1 MNALINRSQNGLEP
15 AISWWVSHVMRAPW
29 LVIFLF
35 LSLSIFAF
43 YYTANNLTLNTD
55 TGDMLSAELPFRQN
69 YIRYKQL
76 FPQYIDTMLVVID
89 GDTPESAQRAAQ
101 ALAERVMA
109 DRALFKTVYRP
120 GSGPFFD
127 TNALL
132 YLKLSELEDLTDSL
146 SQIQPYLAKLTE
158 DQSLRGLLAM
168 TGEGLKAMQEGEKLE
183 LAPIL
188 RHLNESI
195 EANLHGEDRQLSW
208 QELMLDTQGTRE
220 NKRQFVVIQP
230 QLDFS
235 RWLPAQPGIEAVRRL
250 ADELQLDP
258 RHGVKLRITGSLAL
272 EFEESQSVSQ
282 GAGVTALVALC
293 MVFIVLWIGLRS
305 LRLVT
310 ATLITLVTG
319 LLLTAAFA
327 TAAVGELNLI
337 SVAFAILYIGLGVDF
352 AIHLCLRYQEL
363 TSQAQHNDSALL
375 TAAQSVGTSLVL
387 CALTTAV
394 GFYAFIFTDYEGVS
408 ELGLISGTGMF
419 ISLFANLSLLPA
431 LLTLRP
437 LTKDIPDYSRPLPR
451 AAEVIVRLPSRHP
464 RVIIIS
470 AALLAVSALASLPWV
485 SFDYNPLNLRNPDSE
500 SVSTFKDLIENSE
513 TPPWHATI
521 LARQDTSIADIVE
534 RLRTRQYIGQVIT
547 LEDFVPDRQEEKLDM
562 VADIGLLLGPQL
574 QISTDSSPVPY
585 PQLLSALDEFIA
597 ILETYLTSNLDL
609 PWRQNVARLRRNL
622 ERLRT
627 QDSDFEAH
635 ERRLRRLEHGLLANL
650 PDSLLKLQ
658 RAMKAHPVSLAD
670 LPENLSTRWL
680 TPDNTQ
686 RIEVFPKEDI
696 SNNAALRRF
705 VHDVR
710 AVAPKATDFPVLSL
724 ESGIAIVKAF
734 QQAFTAAL
742 IVIILLLLFELRR
755 IGDTLM
761 ILIPLLLAGLCT
773 AATTVLLNVPF
784 NFANIIALP
793 LLLGIGVDSGIH
805 MVHRLRSPLPPEGHL
820 LKTSTAR
827 AVLFSALTT
836 IVSFGN
842 LSFSNH
848 PGTASLGLIL
858 TIGVLFTLVSTLV
871 VLPALIT
878 QRQHHFEGTPIN

>member
-1 MNALINRSQNGLEP
+1 MNALIKRSQYGLEP

-29 LVIFLF
+29 IVIFLF

-43 YYTANNLTLNTD
+43 YYTANNLRLNTD

-76 FPQYIDTMLVVID
+76 FPQYVDTMLVVID
-89 GDTPESAQRAAQ
+89 GDIPESAQRAAQ
-101 ALAERVMA
+101 SLAERVRA
-109 DRALFKTVYRP
+109 ERALFKTVYRP

-132 YLKLSELEDLTDSL
+132 YLKISELEDLTDTL
-146 SQIQPYLAKLTE
+146 SKIQPYLAKLTE
-158 DQSLRGLLAM
+158 DRSLRGLLAL
-168 TGEGLKAMQEGEKLE
+168 TGEGLKAVQKGEKLK

-188 RHLNESI
+188 TRLNEAI
-195 EANLHGEDRQLSW
+195 EANLHGEERQLSW
-208 QELMLDTQGTRE
+208 QELMLDTQSTKE

-235 RWLPAQPGIEAVRRL
+235 RWLPAQPAIETVRRL
-250 ADELQLDP
+250 ADELQLNP
-258 RHGVKLRITGSLAL
+258 QHGVNLRITGSVAL
-272 EFEESQSVSQ
+272 EFEEAQSVSQ
-282 GAGVTALVALC
+282 GAGVAALAALC
-293 MVFIVLWIGLRS
+293 MVFIVLWLGLRS

-310 ATLITLVTG
+310 ATLITLLTG

-327 TAAVGELNLI
+327 AAAVGELNLI

-363 TSQAQHNDSALL
+363 TSQARHHDDALL
-375 TAAQSVGTSLVL
+375 SAAHNVGASLVL

-419 ISLFANLSLLPA
+419 ISLFTNLSLLPA

-437 LTKDIPDYSRPLPR
+437 LTKDIPDYYSRPLPR
-451 AAEVIVRLPSRHP
+451 AAEVIVRLPSHHP
-464 RVIIIS
+464 RVIIVS
-470 AALLAVSALASLPWV
+470 AALLAVCALATLPWV

-521 LARQDTSIADIVE
+521 LARQDTSIADIVK
-534 RLRTRQYIGQVIT
+534 RLRTRKYVGQVIT
-547 LEDFVPDRQEEKLDM
+547 LEDFVPDKQDEKLDM
-562 VADIGLLLGPQL
+562 IADIGLLLGPQL
-574 QISTDSSPVPY
+574 QISADSSPVPY
-585 PQLLSALDEFIA
+585 PQLLSALDEFSA
-597 ILETYLTSNLDL
+597 ILKTYLTSNLDL
-609 PWRQNVARLRRNL
+609 PWRQNVARLRKNL

-627 QDSDFEAH
+627 QDSDSEAH
-635 ERRLRRLEHGLLANL
+635 ERRLRRLEHGLLVNL

-658 RAMKAHPVSLAD
+658 RAMEARPVTLAD
-670 LPENLSTRWL
+670 LPENLSTRWI

-696 SNNAALRRF
+696 SDNAALRRF

-710 AVAPKATDFPVLSL
+710 AVAPDATDFPVLVL

-734 QQAFTAAL
+734 QQAFIAAL

-755 IGDTLM
+755 LGDTLM

-773 AATTVLLNVPF
+773 AAATVLLNVPF

-793 LLLGIGVDSGIH
+793 LLLGMGVDSGIH

-820 LKTSTAR
+820 LKTGAAR
-827 AVLFSALTT
+827 AVVFSALTT

-858 TIGVLFTLVSTLV
+858 TIGVLSTLVSTLV

-878 QRQHHFEGTPIN
+878 LRRGYAH